1 MKIFNPASFAKFFP
15 FYEESASSNRPVYFD
30 NAATTQKHKH
40 VIEVTSNFYQA
51 ENANVHRAAH
61 KLSAEATVK
70 FEQARETARKFVN
83 AKSTKE
89 IIWTKGTTE
98 GINLIAQ
105 CFAQTTLAKGDEI
118 VLSYAEHH
126 ANIVPWQQVTQATG
140 AIIKVLPLDN
150 EGRIDKSAISGVFSE
165 NTKLVSLVMISNVV
179 GKLNPIEDIVKAARA
194 VGATVVVDAA
204 QAVAHQ
210 SIDVQAIDCDF
221 LVFSAHKMFGPTGI
235 GLVYGKEALLDAMP
249 PYQFGGEM
257 IRKVSFSGTSF
268 GELPFK
274 FEAGTP
280 NIVGVI
286 GFAEAMK
293 FVSSLDL
300 RAVADY
306 EESIISYTHKKLS
319 DIPGLTFLFKGKPDV
334 PLFSFNLTD
343 HAKDVASFLDA
354 HNFAVRAGHHCAM
367 PLFEY
372 LEQGGCVRASLAPYN
387 TQTEVDS
394 FIALLHQF
402 VKSGIEAEGEVE
414 ASDVSVTTAPSLTP
428 DEASIDDTT
437 VDDATIEVIERFD
450 KAKGWDGKHREIM
463 LLSKLLERMSKTE
476 RNESSLVKG
485 CESDVW
491 LKAHLDDDKHWHF
504 SADSDAKVIRGLL
517 VIVLAAYQNKSCEH
531 IQAFD
536 IETYFERLGLL
547 QHLSPSRGNGVRA
560 IVENIRKVSR

>member
-1 MKIFNPASFAKFFP
+1 MKIFNPESFAELFP
-15 FYEESASSNRPVYFD
+15 FYKESAGSNRPVYFD

-61 KLSAEATVK
+61 RLSAEATAK

-126 ANIVPWQQVTQATG
+126 ANIVPWQQVAQATG

-165 NTKLVSLVMISNVV
+165 NTKIVSLAMISNVV
-179 GKLNPIEDIVKAARA
+179 GKLNPIEDTVKAARA
-194 VGATVVVDAA
+194 LGATVVVDAA

-257 IRKVSFSGTSF
+257 IKKVSFSGTSF

-300 RAVADY
+300 SAVADY
-306 EESIISYTHKKLS
+306 EESLISYTHKKLS
-319 DIPGLTFLFKGKPDV
+319 DIPGLTFLFNGKPDV
-334 PLFSFNLTD
+334 PLFSFNLAD

-354 HNFAVRAGHHCAM
+354 HDIAVRAGHHCAM

-372 LEQGGCVRASLAPYN
+372 LEQDGSVRVSLAPYN
-387 TQTEVDS
+387 TQAEIDNL
-394 FIALLHQF
+394 IALLNQF
-402 VKSGIEAEGEVE
+402 VKAEMENEDDGKSANPV
-414 ASDVSVTTAPSLTP
+414 PSSQTYDESF
-428 DEASIDDTT
+428 DEAAIE
-437 VDDATIEVIERFD
+437 DATLEIIERFD

-463 LLSKLLERMSKTE
+463 LLSKLLERMPKTE
-476 RNESSLVKG
+476 RSESSLVKG

-491 LKAHLDDDKHWHF
+491 LKAQLDDDKRWHF

-517 VIVLAAYQNKSCEH
+517 VIVLAAYQHKNSEY
-531 IQAFD
+531 IQYFD

-560 IVENIRKVSR
+560 IVENIRKVSS

>member
-1 MKIFNPASFAKFFP
+1 MKIFNPRSFAAFFP
-15 FYEESASSNRPVYFD
+15 FYDESAASNRPVYFD
-30 NAATTQKHKH
+30 NAATTQKHKR

-61 KLSAEATVK
+61 RLSAAATVK
-70 FEQARETARKFVN
+70 FEQAREIARAFVN

-105 CFAQTTLAKGDEI
+105 CFAQTTLTKGDEI

-126 ANIVPWQQVTQATG
+126 ANIVPWQQVAQATG

-150 EGRIDKSAISGVFSE
+150 EGRIEKSAISGVFSD
-165 NTKLVSLVMISNVV
+165 NTKIVSLAMISNVV
-179 GKLNPIEDIVKAARA
+179 GKLNPIEGIVKAARA
-194 VGATVVVDAA
+194 AGATVVVDAA

-257 IRKVSFSGTSF
+257 IKKVSFSGTSF

-293 FVSSLDL
+293 FVSTLDL
-300 RAVADY
+300 SAVADY
-306 EESIISYTHKKLS
+306 EKSLICYTHKKLS
-319 DIPGLTFLFKGKPDV
+319 DIPSLTFLFNGEPDV
-334 PLFSFNLTD
+334 PLFSFNLAD

-354 HNFAVRAGHHCAM
+354 HDIAVRAGHHCAM
-367 PLFEY
+367 PLFEF
-372 LEQGGCVRASLAPYN
+372 LEQDGCVRVSLAPYN
-387 TQTEVDS
+387 TQTEVDNL
-394 FIALLHQF
+394 IALLNQF
-402 VKSGIEAEGEVE
+402 VNAEMENEDDGKSANPV
-414 ASDVSVTTAPSLTP
+414 PSSQTYGANF
-428 DEASIDDTT
+428 DEATI
-437 VDDATIEVIERFD
+437 DDATLEIIERFD

-463 LLSKLLERMSKTE
+463 LLSKLLERMPKTE
-476 RNESSLVKG
+476 RSESNLVKG

-491 LKAHLDDDKHWHF
+491 LKAQLDDDKHWHF

-517 VIVLAAYQNKSCEH
+517 VIVLAAYQNKSSEH

-536 IETYFERLGLL
+536 IEIYFERLGLL

-560 IVENIRKVSR
+560 IVENIRKVSI